1 MGRVQAMARAGGR
14 AGAGADR
21 SPAPCHPRPGVRRP
35 GRGGG
40 CVRWV
45 ACGLC
50 VAQGPAVQQT
60 GRKRARAGSRRERER
75 GERWVR
81 GDGPRRPAGRAGTRH
96 RRPAWPACWRRPA
109 TRAASA
115 SSTRCRR
122 PAGAAGG
129 AAGPA
134 CARLPSAAGGVPGR
148 SARCPLLGL
157 APPGRPATLT
167 GVAICRFASGRLE
180 DLWLQA
186 DLLGL
191 LEQLDVLPPLGLTQA
206 AAAARVRRA
215 GALLAGEAQPAP
227 HRTPP

>member
-1 MGRVQAMARAGGR
+1 MPDAR
-14 AGAGADR
+14 
-21 SPAPCHPRPGVRRP
+21 
-35 GRGGG
+35 
-40 CVRWV
+40 WTI
-45 ACGLC
+45 
-50 VAQGPAVQQT
+50 VAQVSEGETVVT
-60 GRKRARAGSRRERER
+60 RIRVAGSFS
-75 GERWVR
+75 G
-81 GDGPRRPAGRAGTRH
+81 
-96 RRPAWPACWRRPA
+96 
-109 TRAASA
+109 
-115 SSTRCRR
+115 
-122 PAGAAGG
+122 
-129 AAGPA
+129 
-134 CARLPSAAGGVPGR
+134 
-148 SARCPLLGL
+148 PLLGL